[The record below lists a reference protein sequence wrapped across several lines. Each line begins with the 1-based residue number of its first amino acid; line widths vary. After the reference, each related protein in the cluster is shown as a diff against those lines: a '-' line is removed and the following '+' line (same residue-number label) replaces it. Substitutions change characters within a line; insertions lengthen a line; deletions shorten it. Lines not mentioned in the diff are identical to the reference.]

1 MADPEAAD
9 LSARLKRINTLTEQL
24 SRALAGS
31 LEARALV
38 DRIDSEIRTARR
50 LLAIPDKTSANV

>member
-9 LSARLKRINTLTEQL
+9 LSARLKRINTLTEKL

-50 LLAIPDKTSANV
+50 LLAIPDKTTANV